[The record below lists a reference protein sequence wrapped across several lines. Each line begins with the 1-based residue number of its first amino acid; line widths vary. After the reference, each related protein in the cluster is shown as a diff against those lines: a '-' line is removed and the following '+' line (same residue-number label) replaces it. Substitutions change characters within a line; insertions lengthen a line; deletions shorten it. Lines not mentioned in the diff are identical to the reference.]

1 MLEQMKLTSS
11 IRQLQD
17 AVSKVAQAIPSKTID
32 ARFDNVHL
40 SIEPGSLTLFA
51 TDGELSITA
60 HSSVETSDTGN
71 IGIKARTLQDFLKS
85 MYDTSVVFLIERQE
99 ISDHGTVH
107 ITTDKG
113 KYKIPCQFESKT
125 EKHEKSYDI
134 SLELQT
140 SELQDLIQKTIFACS
155 VDGMRPAMMGVLFEL
170 EGSVITAVSTDG
182 HRLVR
187 CRKASSSDI
196 AEKQK
201 IVVPAR
207 VLSIVQKLAQTESV
221 TMSIDADRR
230 FVRFICDNIVLDA
243 SLIVEPYPNYDAV
256 IPVEHDK
263 YLVINRSVF
272 YDSVRRVG
280 RFSSIG
286 DIKIVIEGEIL
297 RVMAEN
303 TNEGEAAQEEL
314 TAAYT
319 GDDITIGF
327 NSRFI
332 EAALSHL
339 DDEMIRIELKSPTT
353 AVIFK
358 PSKEEEDEKLMILV
372 MPVRINN

>member
-1 MLEQMKLTSS
+1 MKLISS

-17 AVSKVAQAIPSKTID
+17 AIGKVAQAIPAKTID
-32 ARFDNVHL
+32 ARFENVHL

-51 TDGELSITA
+51 TDGELSITVK
-60 HSSVETSDTGN
+60 SDVETLDTGN
-71 IGIKARTLQDFLKS
+71 IGIKARTLQDFLRS
-85 MYDTSVVFLIERQE
+85 MYDTAVTFLVERQE
-99 ISDHGTVH
+99 ISDHGTVN

-113 KYKIPCQFESKT
+113 KYKIPCQFESKA

-134 SLELQT
+134 SLELET
-140 SELQDLIQKTIFACS
+140 SELLDQIQKTIFACS

-187 CRKASSSDI
+187 CRKSSSSDI
-196 AEKQK
+196 SDKQK
-201 IVVPAR
+201 IVIPAR
-207 VLSIVQKLAQTESV
+207 VLSILQKLAQNESIS
-221 TMSIDADRR
+221 MQIDADRR
-230 FVRFICDNIVLDA
+230 FVRFVVGNVVLDA
-243 SLIVEPYPNYDAV
+243 SLIIEPYPNYDAV

-263 YLVINRSVF
+263 HLIISRSLI

-286 DIKIVIEGEIL
+286 DVKIVIEGEVL
-297 RVMAEN
+297 KVMAEN

-314 TAAYT
+314 PCIYT
-319 GDDITIGF
+319 GEEITIGF

-332 EAALSHL
+332 EAALAHL
-339 DDEMIRIELKSPTT
+339 DDEEIRIELKSPTT

-358 PSKEEEDEKLMILV
+358 PHKKEEDDKLIVLV

>member
-1 MLEQMKLTSS
+1 MKLTSS

-17 AVSKVAQAIPSKTID
+17 AINKVAQAIPAKAID
-32 ARFDNVHL
+32 ARFENVHL
-40 SIEPGSLTLFA
+40 SIESGNLTLFA
-51 TDGELSITA
+51 TDGEVSITVICD
-60 HSSVETSDTGN
+60 VETSDAGN
-71 IGIKARTLQDFLKS
+71 IGIKARTLQDFLRS
-85 MYDTSVVFLIERQE
+85 MYDTAVTFVIERQE
-99 ISDHGTVH
+99 ISDHGTLH

-113 KYKIPCQFESKT
+113 KYKIPCQFESKP

-134 SLELQT
+134 SIELET
-140 SELQDLIQKTIFACS
+140 AELLDLIQKTIFACS

-187 CRKASSSDI
+187 CRKSSSSDI
-196 AEKQK
+196 SEKQK
-201 IVVPAR
+201 IVIPAR
-207 VLSIVQKLAQTESV
+207 VLSILQKLAQNESI
-221 TMSIDADRR
+221 TMRIDSDRR
-230 FVRFICDNIVLDA
+230 FVRFVIGNIVLDA
-243 SLIVEPYPNYDAV
+243 SLIIEPYPNYDAV

-263 YLVINRSVF
+263 HLIIERSII

-286 DIKIVIEGEIL
+286 DVKMVIEGKL
-297 RVMAEN
+297 LKVMAEN

-314 TAAYT
+314 PCVYT
-319 GDDITIGF
+319 GEDIMIGF
-327 NSRFI
+327 NSKFI
-332 EAALSHL
+332 EAALAHL
-339 DDEMIRIELKSPTT
+339 DDNEIRIELKSPTT

-358 PSKEEEDEKLMILV
+358 PHKEVDDDKLIILV

>member
-1 MLEQMKLTSS
+1 MKLTSS
-11 IRQLQD
+11 IRQMQD
-17 AVSKVAQAIPSKTID
+17 AVSKVAQAIPAKSID
-32 ARFDNVHL
+32 PRFENIHL
-40 SIEPGSLTLFA
+40 SIESGYLTLFA
-51 TDGELSITA
+51 TDSELSITA
-60 HSSVETSDTGN
+60 KSEVETSDTGN
-71 IGIKARTLQDFLKS
+71 IGIKARTLQDFLRS
-85 MYDTSVVFLIERQE
+85 MYDTSVTFQIERQE

-113 KYKIPCQFESKT
+113 KYRIPCLFESKP

-140 SELQDLIQKTIFACS
+140 AEFQDLIQKTIFACS

-170 EGSVITAVSTDG
+170 EGTVMTAVSTDG

-187 CRKASSSDI
+187 CRKNSSLDVS
-196 AEKQK
+196 EKQK

-207 VLSIVQKLAQTESV
+207 VLSILQKLAQTDTV
-221 TMSIDADRR
+221 TMCIDEDRK
-230 FVRFICDNIVLDA
+230 FVRFISGNIVLDA
-243 SLIVEPYPNYDAV
+243 ALIVEPYPNYDAV

-263 YLVINRSVF
+263 HLIVDRSMI

-286 DIKIVIEGEIL
+286 DVKMVIEGQLL
-297 RVMAEN
+297 RIMAEN

-314 TAAYT
+314 ACTYS
-319 GDDITIGF
+319 GEDITIGF

-332 EAALSHL
+332 EAALGHL
-339 DDEMIRIELKSPTT
+339 DDNEIRIELKSPTT

-358 PSKEEEDEKLMILV
+358 PHKEQDDDKLIILV

>member
-1 MLEQMKLTSS
+1 MKLTSS

-17 AVSKVAQAIPSKTID
+17 AISKVAQAIPAKTID
-32 ARFDNVHL
+32 ARFETVHL
-40 SIEPGSLTLFA
+40 SIESGSLTLFA
-51 TDGELSITA
+51 TDGEVSITA
-60 HSSVETSDTGN
+60 KSEVETTDAGN
-71 IGIKARTLQDFLKS
+71 IGIKAKTLQDFLRS
-85 MYDTSVVFLIERQE
+85 MYDTAVTFTIERQE

-125 EKHEKSYDI
+125 EKHEKTYDL
-134 SLELQT
+134 SLEIET
-140 SELQDLIQKTIFACS
+140 SELLDLIQKTIFACS

-170 EGSVITAVSTDG
+170 EGSVMTAVSTDG

-187 CRKASSSDI
+187 CRKSLSSDF

-201 IVVPAR
+201 IVIPAR
-207 VLSIVQKLAQTESV
+207 VLSILQKLAQHESI
-221 TMSIDADRR
+221 TMKIDSNRR
-230 FVRFICDNIVLDA
+230 FVRFIIGNIVLDA
-243 SLIVEPYPNYDAV
+243 SLIIEPYPNYDAV

-263 YLVINRSVF
+263 HLIIGRSMI

-286 DIKIVIEGEIL
+286 DVKMVIEGEL
-297 RVMAEN
+297 LKVMAEN

-314 TAAYT
+314 PCIYS
-319 GDDITIGF
+319 GEDITIGF
-327 NSRFI
+327 NSKFI
-332 EAALSHL
+332 EAALAHL
-339 DDEMIRIELKSPTT
+339 DDNDIRIELKSPTT

-358 PSKEEEDEKLMILV
+358 PHKQEEDDKLIILV

>member
-1 MLEQMKLTSS
+1 MKLTSS

-17 AVSKVAQAIPSKTID
+17 AVSKVAQAIPAKAID
-32 ARFDNVHL
+32 ARFENVHL
-40 SIEPGSLTLFA
+40 SIESGLLTFFA

-60 HSSVETSDTGN
+60 KIDVETSDSGN
-71 IGIKARTLQDFLKS
+71 IGIKARTLQDFLRS
-85 MYDTSVVFLIERQE
+85 MYDTAVSFVIERQE
-99 ISDHGTVH
+99 ISDHGTVN

-125 EKHEKSYDI
+125 EKFEKSYDI
-134 SLELQT
+134 SLELPT
-140 SELQDLIQKTIFACS
+140 NELVDLIQKTLFACS

-187 CRKASSSDI
+187 NRKSSSIDVS
-196 AEKQK
+196 EKQK
-201 IVVPAR
+201 FVVPAR
-207 VLSIVQKLAQTESV
+207 VLSIVQKLAPTESI
-221 TMSIDADRR
+221 TMCVDADRR
-230 FVRFICDNIVLDA
+230 FVRFMSGNVVLDA
-243 SLIVEPYPNYDAV
+243 ALIIEPYPNYDAV

-263 YLVINRSVF
+263 HLIIDRSLI
-272 YDSVRRVG
+272 YDSVKRVG

-286 DIKIVIEGEIL
+286 DIKMVVEGQML
-297 RVMAEN
+297 KVMAEN

-314 TAAYT
+314 SCTYT
-319 GDDITIGF
+319 GEDITIGF

-332 EAALSHL
+332 EAALAHL
-339 DDEMIRIELKSPTT
+339 DDNEIRIELKSPTT

-358 PSKEEEDEKLMILV
+358 PHKAEEDDKLIILV
-372 MPVRINN
+372 MPVRINT

>member
-1 MLEQMKLTSS
+1 MKLTSS

-17 AVSKVAQAIPSKTID
+17 AISKVAQAIPAKTID
-32 ARFDNVHL
+32 ARFENVHL
-40 SIEPGSLTLFA
+40 SIESGSLILFA
-51 TDGELSITA
+51 TDGELSITVK
-60 HSSVETSDTGN
+60 SEVETSDTGN
-71 IGIKARTLQDFLKS
+71 IGIKAKTLQDFLRS
-85 MYDTSVVFLIERQE
+85 MYDTAVTFVIERQE

-113 KYKIPCQFESKT
+113 KYKIPCQFESKQ

-134 SLELQT
+134 SLELET
-140 SELQDLIQKTIFACS
+140 AELLDLVQKTIFACS

-170 EGSVITAVSTDG
+170 EGSIITAVSTDG

-187 CRKASSSDI
+187 CRKSSSIDI
-196 AEKQK
+196 TEKQK
-201 IVVPAR
+201 IVIPAR
-207 VLSIVQKLAQTESV
+207 VLSILQKLAQNESI
-221 TMSIDADRR
+221 TMSIDSDRR
-230 FVRFICDNIVLDA
+230 FVRFVIGNIVLDA
-243 SLIVEPYPNYDAV
+243 SLIIEPYPNYDAV

-263 YLVINRSVF
+263 HLIIERSMI

-286 DIKIVIEGEIL
+286 DVKMVIEGQL
-297 RVMAEN
+297 LKVMAEN

-314 TAAYT
+314 PCNYT
-319 GDDITIGF
+319 GEDITIGF

-332 EAALSHL
+332 EAALAHL
-339 DDEMIRIELKSPTT
+339 DDAEIRIELKSPTT

-358 PSKEEEDEKLMILV
+358 PHKEEEDDKLIILV

>member
-1 MLEQMKLTSS
+1 MKLTSS

-17 AVSKVAQAIPSKTID
+17 AISKVAQAIPAKTID
-32 ARFDNVHL
+32 ARFETVHL
-40 SIEPGSLTLFA
+40 SIESGSPTLFA
-51 TDGELSITA
+51 TDGEVSITA
-60 HSSVETSDTGN
+60 KSEVETTDAGN
-71 IGIKARTLQDFLKS
+71 IGIKAKTLQDFLRS
-85 MYDTSVVFLIERQE
+85 MYDTAVTFVIERQE

-125 EKHEKSYDI
+125 EKHEKAYDL
-134 SLELQT
+134 SLEIET
-140 SELQDLIQKTIFACS
+140 SELLDLIQKTIFACS

-170 EGSVITAVSTDG
+170 EGSVMTAVSTDG

-187 CRKASSSDI
+187 CRKSLSTDF

-201 IVVPAR
+201 IVIPAR
-207 VLSIVQKLAQTESV
+207 VLSIVQKLAQNESI
-221 TMSIDADRR
+221 TMKIDSNRR
-230 FVRFICDNIVLDA
+230 FVRFIIGNIVLDA
-243 SLIVEPYPNYDAV
+243 SLIIEPYPNYDAV

-263 YLVINRSVF
+263 HLIIGRSMI

-286 DIKIVIEGEIL
+286 DVKMVIEGEL
-297 RVMAEN
+297 LKVMAEN

-314 TAAYT
+314 PCIYS
-319 GDDITIGF
+319 GEDITIGF
-327 NSRFI
+327 NSKFI
-332 EAALSHL
+332 EAALAHL
-339 DDEMIRIELKSPTT
+339 DDSDIRIELKSPTT

-358 PSKEEEDEKLMILV
+358 PHKQEEDDKLIILV

>member
-1 MLEQMKLTSS
+1 MKLTSS

-17 AVSKVAQAIPSKTID
+17 AIGKVAQAIPAKTID
-32 ARFDNVHL
+32 ARFENVHL
-40 SIEPGSLTLFA
+40 SIESGTLILFA
-51 TDGELSITA
+51 TDGELSIT
-60 HSSVETSDTGN
+60 VKSDVDTTDNGN
-71 IGIKARTLQDFLKS
+71 IGIKAKTLQDFLRS
-85 MYDTSVVFLIERQE
+85 MYDTAVTFVIERQE

-113 KYKIPCQFESKT
+113 KYKIPCQFESRQ

-134 SLELQT
+134 SLEFET
-140 SELQDLIQKTIFACS
+140 AELLDLIQKTIFACS

-170 EGSVITAVSTDG
+170 EGNVITAVSTDG

-187 CRKASSSDI
+187 CRKSSTIDI

-201 IVVPAR
+201 IVIPAR
-207 VLSIVQKLAQTESV
+207 VLSILQKLAQNESI
-221 TMSIDADRR
+221 TMSVDSDRR
-230 FVRFICDNIVLDA
+230 FVRFVIGNIVLDA
-243 SLIVEPYPNYDAV
+243 SLIIEPYPNYDAV

-263 YLVINRSVF
+263 HLIIERSMI

-286 DIKIVIEGEIL
+286 DVKMVIEGQML
-297 RVMAEN
+297 KVMAEN

-314 TAAYT
+314 PCVYT
-319 GDDITIGF
+319 GEDITIGF

-332 EAALSHL
+332 EAALAHL
-339 DDEMIRIELKSPTT
+339 DDPEIRIELKSPTT

-358 PSKEEEDEKLMILV
+358 PHKEEEDDKLIILV